1 MANGLTSEELDQIL
15 RAGRIADQFDQ
26 EIAST
31 EQARLENEQTISNLL
46 GSRPTGIG
54 TQLVDAPVVS
64 PPAQPVS
71 PGPMPP
77 DIMIADQ
84 TIPGRLVDPEV
95 AQLYGGPSEAFLDPL
110 NRFTAPPGLERPPED
125 RFTGVRELAEKT
137 RQAAFFVSPEV
148 QAARA
153 NLASAEKDLKDLEA
167 DPFSFITDGKSKA
180 MAIIGLILG
189 EAARGFSGG
198 KVGNVA
204 SDLLFKFADMEMKK
218 SAQKRGKLQSLLS
231 SASQR
236 LGSEITASNMIRDA
250 LVRGYQTQLDLGLKE
265 LQMED
270 EAAAVAAQI
279 AKDLQISR
287 ENRQADVDA
296 KAEEQRKRLLPK
308 YGDTTEART
317 AAGVQEETSRA
328 LSAAIDGIDKMAGKG
343 ADIRKE
349 VGFFGVS
356 LKKLNNILD
365 TVIKETVDKGG
376 AVGASILAQL
386 SSKAEGA
393 IILRNAVDAIA
404 FGLAS
409 QGQSSSAISDN
420 DVLIFKRLLA
430 DARLSN
436 DSIKEF
442 LEHLKMKAEAERFYQ
457 RAIQAGGNT
466 VQDAEEFS
474 QAQMKK
480 EYGIDY
486 DPSVGL
492 LTDLIKRQRAEAA
505 AQDKAFEGLVQ

>member
-1 MANGLTSEELDQIL
+1 MALIDEIMAMNAATAKAKQQVQTDIAKQALSGVPPMLAAPLNDPRVSTPLQPTDTELY
-15 RAGRIADQFDQ
+15 
-26 EIAST
+26 
-31 EQARLENEQTISNLL
+31 
-46 GSRPTGIG
+46 
-54 TQLVDAPVVS
+54 
-64 PPAQPVS
+64 
-71 PGPMPP
+71 PGPVP
-77 DIMIADQ
+77 ADVMVAGQ
-84 TIPGRLVDPEV
+84 AIPGRLVDPQV
-95 AQLYGGPSEAFLDPL
+95 AQDFRGGSEAFLDPL
-110 NRFTAPPGLERPPED
+110 GRFTAPPGMERPPDD
-125 RFTGVRELAEKT
+125 RLAGVRGLAEKA

-148 QAARA
+148 KEARKRVEQAE
-153 NLASAEKDLKDLEA
+153 NDLRDIEV
-167 DPFSFITDGKSKA
+167 DPFSFIKDGKSKG
-180 MAIIGLILG
+180 MALLGLVIG
-189 EAARGFSGG
+189 EAANQMTSGRI
-198 KVGNVA
+198 GNTA
-204 SDLLFKFADMEMKK
+204 SKLLFQFADMEMRKG
-218 SAQKRGKLQSLLS
+218 AQKEGKIRDLLTI
-231 SASQR
+231 ATQR
-236 LGSEITASNMIRDA
+236 LGNEVTASNMIRDS
-250 LVRGYQTQLDLGLKE
+250 LVRGYQVQLDLGLKE

-270 EAAAVAAQI
+270 EAAAIAAQI

-287 ENRQADVDA
+287 ENRQAEADE

-308 YGDTTEART
+308 YGDTVEART

-328 LSAAIDGIDKMAGKG
+328 LTAAIDGIDKMSGEG

-356 LKKLNNILD
+356 RDKLNNVLD

-386 SSKAEGA
+386 SAKAEGA

-457 RAIQAGGNT
+457 RAIQGGVKT

-492 LTDLIKRQRAEAA
+492 LTDLIKRQRAEAS

>member
-1 MANGLTSEELDQIL
+1 MALIDEILAANAQAAVQGQQVESDIARQALSGVPSALAVPLNDPRVSSPLQPTDAEL
-15 RAGRIADQFDQ
+15 F
-26 EIAST
+26 
-31 EQARLENEQTISNLL
+31 
-46 GSRPTGIG
+46 
-54 TQLVDAPVVS
+54 
-64 PPAQPVS
+64 
-71 PGPMPP
+71 PGPVPS
-77 DIMIADQ
+77 DVVVAGQ
-84 TIPGRLVDPEV
+84 AIPGRLVDPQV
-95 AQLYGGPSEAFLDPL
+95 AQDFRGGSEAFVDPL
-110 NRFTAPPGLERPPED
+110 GRFTAPPGMERPPDD
-125 RFTGVRELAEKT
+125 RLAGVRELAEKT

-148 QAARA
+148 KAARA
-153 NLASAEKDLKDLEA
+153 NLASAENALKELEA
-167 DPFSFITDGKSKA
+167 DPFSFIKDGQSKK
-180 MAIIGLILG
+180 MAILGLILG
-189 EAARGFSGG
+189 EAARGFSGN
-198 KVGNVA
+198 KIGNVA
-204 SDLLFKFADMEMKK
+204 SELLFKFADMEMKK

-328 LSAAIDGIDKMAGKG
+328 LSAAITGIDKMAGKG

-349 VGFFGVS
+349 LGFFGVS
-356 LKKLNNILD
+356 REKLNNVLD

-386 SSKAEGA
+386 SAKAEGA

-457 RAIQAGGNT
+457 RAIQGGVST

-492 LTDLIKRQRAEAA
+492 LTDLIKRQRAEAS